1 MVGLGNAAK
10 KIQQLSDLAEK
21 LYVRMNE
28 VREKVDATQEQVD
41 DTHQRVVRLERK
53 VDEQRALIEAVAAE
67 HDIDVEQVAATAA
80 IEEAESDDDNE
91 PTDGESASDAAS
103 DGSTDDTANSE

>member
-41 DTHQRVVRLERK
+41 DTHQRVVRLEHK
-53 VDEQRALIEAVAAE
+53 VDEQRALIKAIAAE

-80 IEEAESDDDNE
+80 IEEAESD
-91 PTDGESASDAAS
+91 GESTDDESTSDTASDESA
-103 DGSTDDTANSE
+103 DDTANTE

>member
-21 LYVRMNE
+21 LYARMNE
-28 VREKVDATQEQVD
+28 VREKVDETQERVD
-41 DTHQRVVRLERK
+41 DTHQRVGRLEHK
-53 VDEQRALIEAVAAE
+53 VDEQRALIEAIADE

-80 IEEAESDDDNE
+80 IEEAEGDSE
-91 PTDGESASDAAS
+91 SETTSGE
-103 DGSTDDTANSE
+103 STDDTTNSE